1 MDMFLPSVPVIAQA
15 FGAEPGAAQL
25 SITTY
30 LLGLA
35 VGQLAWGPLSD
46 RFGRKPVL
54 LAGLGLFLFSSACG
68 TAADSVREVA
78 LLRFAQGVGM
88 SSGPVVARSIVRDLY
103 AREQAA
109 HLLARMM
116 AVFGIVPVAAPLVG
130 GQAIA
135 LGGWPAVF
143 WVFCA
148 IALALLAAVG
158 LGLRETAPAERPSVA
173 PARIAASY
181 AALFGDARF
190 RAALSTMLLVQL
202 GIIAFV
208 SSSSL
213 AMVQALQLT
222 PTAFSLLFAAI
233 MLGQITGG
241 IIASRLVARCGIGRM
256 VRVGAALALA
266 GGLLLAALAL
276 AGLPHWSAVVL
287 PMIVYVFGCSFMIP
301 SATAAA
307 LSPFPQMAGAASS
320 LLGALPFGLGALV
333 SAGLAGAFDGTTRP
347 MALTIALFGIAAFLA
362 ERLYFRKVVHG

>member
-1 MDMFLPSVPVIAQA
+1 MDMFLPSVPVIAQS
-15 FGAEPGAAQL
+15 FGTEPGAAQF
-25 SITTY
+25 SVTTY

-35 VGQLAWGPLSD
+35 IGQLTWGPVSD

-54 LAGLGLFLFSSACG
+54 LAGLSLFLVSSACG
-68 TAADSVREVA
+68 AAADSLREVA
-78 LLRFAQGVGM
+78 LLRFAQGAGM

-103 AREQAA
+103 ARDQAA
-109 HLLARMM
+109 HLLSRMM
-116 AVFGIVPVAAPLVG
+116 AVFGIIPVTAPLVG

-143 WVFCA
+143 WVFSA

-158 LGLRETAPAERPSVA
+158 FGLRETAPAERPSVA
-173 PARIAASY
+173 PVRIAASY
-181 AALFGDARF
+181 AVLFGDARF
-190 RAALSTMLLVQL
+190 RASLATMLLAQL

-208 SSSSL
+208 SSSAL
-213 AMVQALQLT
+213 AMVQALHLT
-222 PTAFSLLFAAI
+222 PTAFSLLFAAV

-241 IIASRLVARCGIGRM
+241 IIGSRLAVRLGIGRM
-256 VRVGAALALA
+256 VRLGAALALA

-287 PMIVYVFGCSFMIP
+287 PMILYLFGCSFIVP

-347 MALTIALFGIAAFLA
+347 MALAIAGFGIAALLA
-362 ERLYFRKVVHG
+362 EKYYFRKMVHG

>member
-1 MDMFLPSVPVIAQA
+1 MDMFLPSVPVIAQS
-15 FGAEPGAAQL
+15 FGAEPGVAQHA
-25 SITTY
+25 ITTY

-35 VGQLAWGPLSD
+35 IGQLAWGPVSD
-46 RFGRKPVL
+46 RYGRKPVL
-54 LAGLGLFLFSSACG
+54 LAGLGLFLVSTACG
-68 TAADSVREVA
+68 AMADSVYDVI
-78 LLRFAQGVGM
+78 LLRFAQGAGM
-88 SSGPVVARSIVRDLY
+88 SCGPVVARSIVRDLY

-116 AVFGIVPVAAPLVG
+116 AVFGVIPVAAPLAG

-143 WVFCA
+143 LLYSA
-148 IALALLAAVG
+148 IALVLLAAVAF
-158 LGLRETAPAERPSVA
+158 GLRETAPGARPSVA
-173 PARIAASY
+173 PARIVASF
-181 AALFGDARF
+181 AVLFGDARF
-190 RAALSTMLLVQL
+190 RASLATMLLAQM

-213 AMVQALQLT
+213 AMVRALHLT

-241 IIASRLVARCGIGRM
+241 IIGSRLVSRLGIGRM
-256 VRVGAALALA
+256 VRLGAALASA

-276 AGLPHWSAVVL
+276 AGVPHWSAVVL
-287 PMIVYVFGCSFMIP
+287 PMILYLFGCSFIVP

-347 MALTIALFGIAAFLA
+347 MAFAIAGFGVAALLA
-362 ERLYFRKVVHG
+362 EKYYFRKIVHG

>member
-1 MDMFLPSVPVIAQA
+1 MDMFLPAVPVIAHA
-15 FGAEPGAAQL
+15 LGAAPGTAQH
-25 SITTY
+25 TVTGY

-35 VGQLAWGPLSD
+35 IGQLAWGPVSD

-54 LAGLGLFLFSSACG
+54 LAGLGLFLASSACG
-68 TAADSVREVA
+68 AAADSVQSVV
-78 LLRFAQGVGM
+78 LLRFAQAVGI
-88 SSGPVVARSIVRDLY
+88 SSGPVIARSIVRDLY

-116 AVFGIVPVAAPLVG
+116 AVFGVIPVAAPLIG
-130 GQAIA
+130 GQVVA
-135 LGGWPAVF
+135 LSGWPAVF
-143 WVFCA
+143 WVFSA

-158 LGLRETAPAERPSVA
+158 FGLRETAPAERPSVA
-173 PARIAASY
+173 PARIAARY
-181 AALFGDARF
+181 AALFGDPRF
-190 RAALSTMLLVQL
+190 RASLATMLLAQL

-213 AMVQALQLT
+213 AMVQALHLT
-222 PTAFSLLFAAI
+222 PAAFSLLFAAV

-241 IIASRLVARCGIGRM
+241 ITGSRLVVRLGIGRM
-256 VRVGAALALA
+256 VQLGAALVLA

-276 AGLPHWSAVVL
+276 GGMAHWSAVVL
-287 PMIVYVFGCSFMIP
+287 PMILYLFGCSFMIP
-301 SATAAA
+301 NATAAA

-347 MALTIALFGIAAFLA
+347 MALAIATFGTAAFLA
-362 ERLYFRKVVHG
+362 ERLFFRKIVHG